1 MDMPEEIRTDGMKQQ
16 DKKPDDNMKM
26 PKFSEIEYKRPS
38 VEKFRECAMSTRLKL
53 MAARDPDVVE
63 TAVMAFQREMS
74 AFDTAFTICMI
85 RHDLDTVDPFWND
98 EMDFFDENYPIVSDL
113 SAGVYAAMLHSEIRE
128 ELEERFGTMIFRKV
142 QNQREIV
149 SSEVLEDLA
158 KESSLENDYSQIL
171 SEADIVFKGKHQTL
185 STMTPYLE
193 STDREVRKKAHKAV
207 SDYYT
212 AQKEKFDE
220 IYDEMVK
227 IRTEIAHKLGFKDFV
242 ELGYKRMERYDYDP
256 EKVKAFRDSVVKYI
270 VPITSEIRR
279 LQKNRL
285 DLDALKYY
293 DLPCLFVHGN
303 PVPQIPKEKYF
314 ETGSKMFGAMFD
326 RDPSFFEVLGEHDFM
341 DLFSRQNKA
350 TGGYCASLL
359 DYGIPFIL
367 MNANHTADD
376 VATLV
381 HESGHAYAA
390 LRSIDSS
397 QFIECLSPT
406 LEACEI
412 HSTAMEYLTYPYMEM
427 FFEKYADAYRQQ
439 HMTLALLFLPYGC
452 LVDEF
457 QHVVYSNPEMTKE
470 ERHAAW
476 RELEKKYQPDI
487 DYDGDPFY
495 EAGGAWMKKEHIFTS
510 PFYYIDYCLAQVCAL
525 QIWDISRKNRK
536 KAMTIYEHL
545 CAAGGTR
552 TLINLVESA
561 GLESPFSLDVMKK
574 LAYQVCD
581 YLNL

>member
-1 MDMPEEIRTDGMKQQ
+1 MSDEK
-16 DKKPDDNMKM
+16 MKM
-26 PKFSEIEYKRPS
+26 PKFSDIQYTRPS
-38 VEKFRECAMSTRLKL
+38 VEAFRECAMSTRLKL
-53 MAARDPDVVE
+53 MAARDPDVAE
-63 TAVMAFQREMS
+63 NALMIFQREMS
-74 AFDTAFTICMI
+74 AFDTAFTLCMI
-85 RHDLDTVDPFWND
+85 RHDLDTSDAFWND
-98 EMDFFDENYPIVSDL
+98 EMDFFDEHYPVVSEL
-113 SAGVYAAMLHSEIRE
+113 SAGVYAALLHSEIRSQ
-128 ELEERFGTMIFRKV
+128 LEERFGTMIFQKT
-142 QNQREIV
+142 QNQRDIV
-149 SSEVLEDLA
+149 SSEVLDELSE
-158 KESSLENDYSQIL
+158 ESSLETEYSQIL
-171 SEADIVFKGKHQTL
+171 SEADILFKGKHQTL
-185 STMTPYLE
+185 STMTPFLE
-193 STDREVRKKAHKAV
+193 STDRETRKKAHKAV
-207 SDYYT
+207 SDYYLSN
-212 AQKEKFDE
+212 KPKFDE
-220 IYDEMVK
+220 IYDKMVK
-227 IRTEIAHKLGFKDFV
+227 IRTTISKKLGYKDFV

-256 EKVKAFRDSVVKYI
+256 EKVAVFRDNVVRYI

-285 DLDALKYY
+285 GVDKLYYY
-293 DLPCLFVHGN
+293 DLPCLFLHGN
-303 PVPQIPKEKYF
+303 PVPTIPQSEYF
-314 ETGSKMFGAMFD
+314 STGCQMFGKMFSK
-326 RDPSFFEVLGEHDFM
+326 DPSFFQVLGEHDFM

-359 DYGIPFIL
+359 DYGIPYIL
-367 MNANHTADD
+367 MNANSTADD
-376 VATLV
+376 VATMV

-427 FFEKYADAYRQQ
+427 FFEKQADAYREQ

-452 LVDEF
+452 LVDEY
-457 QHVVYSNPEMTKE
+457 QHVVYSHPEMTPE

-487 DYDGDPFY
+487 DYDDDPFY
-495 EAGGAWMKKEHIFTS
+495 EPGGAWMKKEHIFTS

-545 CAAGGTR
+545 CAAGGTK
-552 TLINLVESA
+552 TLIDLVESA
-561 GLESPFSLDVMKK
+561 GLESPFSVDVMKK

>member
-1 MDMPEEIRTDGMKQQ
+1 MSE
-16 DKKPDDNMKM
+16 DNMKM
-26 PKFSEIEYKRPS
+26 PKFSEIEYSRPS
-38 VEKFRECAMSTRLKL
+38 VDKFCECAMSTRLKL
-53 MAARDPDVVE
+53 MAARDADVVE
-63 TAVMAFQREMS
+63 NAIMGFQREMS
-74 AFDTAFTICMI
+74 AFDTAYTLCMI
-85 RHDLDTVDPFWND
+85 RHDLDTSDPFWND
-98 EMDFFDENYPIVSDL
+98 EMEFFDENYPIISDL
-113 SAGVYAAMLHSEIRE
+113 SAGVYTALLHSEIRE
-128 ELEERFGTMIFRKV
+128 ELEERFGPMIFRKT

-149 SSEVLEDLA
+149 SSEVLDDLA
-158 KESSLENDYSQIL
+158 EESTLETEYSQIL
-171 SEADIVFKGKHQTL
+171 SEADILFKGKHQTI

-207 SDYYT
+207 SDYFSG
-212 AQKEKFDE
+212 QKEKFDE
-220 IYDEMVK
+220 IYDNMVR
-227 IRTEIAHKLGFKDFV
+227 IRTTIAKKLGFSDFV

-256 EKVKAFRDSVVKYI
+256 EKVKVFRDNVVKYI

-285 DLDALKYY
+285 DVEKLLYY

-303 PVPQIPKEKYF
+303 PTPNIPQEEYF
-314 ETGSKMFGAMFD
+314 SKGSKMFGKMFSK
-326 RDPSFFEVLGEHDFM
+326 DPSFFQVLGEHDFM

-359 DYGIPFIL
+359 DYGIPYIL

-376 VATLV
+376 IATLV

-412 HSTAMEYLTYPYMEM
+412 HSTAMEYMTYPYMEM
-427 FFEKYADAYRQQ
+427 FFGEAADAYRQQ

-457 QHVVYSNPEMTKE
+457 QHVVYSNPDMTPA
-470 ERHAAW
+470 ERHTAW

-487 DYDGDPFY
+487 DYDGDEFY
-495 EAGGAWMKKEHIFTS
+495 ELGGAWMKKEHIFTS

-525 QIWDISRKNRK
+525 QIWSISRRNRK

-545 CAAGGTR
+545 CAAGGTK
-552 TLINLVESA
+552 TLIDLVESA

-581 YLNL
+581 YLDL

>member
-1 MDMPEEIRTDGMKQQ
+1 MSD
-16 DKKPDDNMKM
+16 DKMKM
-26 PKFSEIEYKRPS
+26 PKFSEVKYVRPS
-38 VEKFRECAMSTRLKL
+38 VEQFRECAEDTRKKLKE
-53 MAARDPDVVE
+53 AKDPDTVE
-63 TAVMAFQREMS
+63 TAIMAFQRAMS
-74 AFDTAFTICMI
+74 AFDTAYTICMI
-85 RHDLDTVDPFWND
+85 RHDLDTVDQFWND
-98 EMDFFDENYPIVSDL
+98 EMDFFDENYPVISDL
-113 SAGVYAAMLHSEIRE
+113 SADVYTAMLESEIRD
-128 ELEERFGTMIFRKV
+128 ELVERFGDMIFRKI
-142 QNQREIV
+142 QIQREIV
-149 SSEVLEDLA
+149 SSEVLDDLA
-158 KESSLENDYSQIL
+158 DESSLENDYSQIL
-171 SEADIVFKGKHQTL
+171 SEADILFQGNHQTI
-185 STMTPYLE
+185 STMTPFLE
-193 STDREVRKKAHKAV
+193 STDRDVRRKAHKAV
-207 SDYYT
+207 SDYY
-212 AQKEKFDE
+212 AGQKAKFDE
-220 IYDEMVK
+220 IYDNMVR
-227 IRTEIAHKLGFKDFV
+227 IRTTIAKKLGFKDFV

-256 EKVKAFRDSVVKYI
+256 GKVKEFRDNVVKYI

-285 DLDALKYY
+285 ELDKLLYY
-293 DLPCLFVHGN
+293 DLPCLFVNGN
-303 PVPQIPKEKYF
+303 PTPVIPKEKYF
-314 ETGSKMFGAMFD
+314 ETGSQMFAKMFD
-326 RDPSFFEVLGEHDFM
+326 KTPSFFQVLGEHDFM

-359 DYGIPFIL
+359 DYGIPYIL

-376 VATLV
+376 VATMV

-412 HSTAMEYLTYPYMEM
+412 HSTSMEYLTYPFMEM
-427 FFEKYADAYRQQ
+427 FFGDSADAYRQQ
-439 HMTLALLFLPYGC
+439 HMTLAILFLPYGC
-452 LVDEF
+452 LVDEY
-457 QHVVYSNPEMTKE
+457 QHVVYSNPDMTPE

-525 QIWDISRKNRK
+525 QIWSIARKNRK
-536 KAMTIYEHL
+536 KAMSIYEHL
-545 CAAGGTR
+545 CAAGGTQ
-552 TLINLVESA
+552 TLIDLVESA

-581 YLNL
+581 YLDL

>member
-1 MDMPEEIRTDGMKQQ
+1 MS
-16 DKKPDDNMKM
+16 DDQMKM

-38 VEKFRECAMSTRLKL
+38 VEQFRECAMSTRLKL
-53 MAARDPDVVE
+53 MAARDADVVE
-63 TAVMAFQREMS
+63 SSIMTFQREMS

-85 RHDLDTVDPFWND
+85 RHDLDTADPFWNE
-98 EMDFFDENYPIVSDL
+98 EMDFFDENYPVISDL
-113 SAGVYAAMLHSEIRE
+113 SAGVYTALLHSEIRD
-128 ELEERFGTMIFRKV
+128 ELEERFGAMIFRKT
-142 QNQREIV
+142 QNQRDIV

-158 KESSLENDYSQIL
+158 EESSLENDYSQIL
-171 SEADIVFKGKHQTL
+171 SEADIVFKGRHQTL

-207 SDYYT
+207 SDYY
-212 AQKEKFDE
+212 AGQKEKFDE
-220 IYDEMVK
+220 IYDNMVR
-227 IRTEIAHKLGFKDFV
+227 IRTTIARKLGFSDFV
-242 ELGYKRMERYDYDP
+242 ELGYKRVERYDYDP
-256 EKVKAFRDSVVKYI
+256 QKVKEFRDNVVKYI

-279 LQKNRL
+279 LQKKRL
-285 DLDALKYY
+285 DLDKLYYY
-293 DLPCLFVHGN
+293 DLPCLFVNGN
-303 PVPQIPKEKYF
+303 PKPNIPMEEYF
-314 ETGSKMFGAMFD
+314 SVGSEMFGKMFD
-326 RDPSFFEVLGEHDFM
+326 KRPSFFQVLGEHDFM

-359 DYGIPFIL
+359 DYGIPYIL

-376 VATLV
+376 IATMV

-412 HSTAMEYLTYPYMEM
+412 HSTAMEYMTYPYMEM
-427 FFEKYADAYRQQ
+427 FFGEQADSYRQQ
-439 HMTLALLFLPYGC
+439 HMTLAILFLPYGC

-457 QHVVYSNPEMTKE
+457 QHVVYSNPDMTPQ

-487 DYDGDPFY
+487 DYDGDPFF
-495 EAGGAWMKKEHIFTS
+495 EPGGAWMKKEHIFTS

-525 QIWDISRKNRK
+525 QIWSISRKNRK

-545 CAAGGTR
+545 CAAGGTK
-552 TLINLVESA
+552 TLIDLVESA

-581 YLNL
+581 YLDL